1 MKNGG
6 SVHRSFVNVYQRVN
20 HYDSSQPVGVN
31 HHPHLAAHLE
41 LAQGKAPTWSWG
53 RFPSH
58 EPLGFFLPHL
68 WDSKVKLP
76 KNELVCQISVLIG
89 DKLIN
94 YKCIILFILDYK
106 FVLMYVL
113 STSVIVNC
121 SEQCL
126 LIVLTHVQAIVA
138 ILMICS
144 SPQFP
149 WNWNE

>member
-1 MKNGG
+1 MIFHRFPMKNGG
-6 SVHRSFVNVYQRVN
+6 SVHRSFVKVYQRVN
-20 HYDSSQPVGVN
+20 HYDSSKPVGVN

-58 EPLGFFLPHL
+58 QPLGFFLPHL

-94 YKCIILFILDYK
+94 YCILYMSLILFILDYQ
-106 FVLMYVL
+106 FVLMY
-113 STSVIVNC
+113 TY
-121 SEQCL
+121 CL
-126 LIVLTHVQAIVA
+126 LLSLSIVLNSVPSGKLT
-138 ILMICS
+138 
-144 SPQFP
+144 
-149 WNWNE
+149 